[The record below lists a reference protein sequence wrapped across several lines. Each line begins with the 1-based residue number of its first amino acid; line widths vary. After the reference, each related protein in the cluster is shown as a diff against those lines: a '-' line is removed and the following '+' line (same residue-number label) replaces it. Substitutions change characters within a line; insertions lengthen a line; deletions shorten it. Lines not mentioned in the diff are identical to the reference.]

1 MCWQNYPL
9 LRLLIP
15 LILGMMVADA
25 WMVWLCD
32 SIKYLFVLLCF
43 FAAVLLICN
52 PRRGRVP
59 FFGVAVVT
67 FAFVLGMLCFVM
79 AYSDVRDAG
88 RLYAGD
94 GVRGADEEWC
104 GVVTGLPQEK
114 PRTWAVEMD
123 VDGAKILAY
132 VHPGE
137 DSVRLSSLNV
147 GDTLLFTTYRFV
159 PTCPL
164 DVQGED
170 SAFVGYRRYLFFHG
184 VSATCY
190 VRPDAWRVTELSAG
204 ESNVLRTLFTWRK
217 GMSAVYR
224 DAGFEG
230 EEGALIDALTTGDRS
245 VVAKDLQTH
254 YARAGLTHVL
264 ALSGFHLAVIYAML
278 NVLLFG
284 GLRSYRLQWLK
295 SLVIIVCL
303 WVFTLL
309 VGAPPSLVRSA
320 VMCSLMS
327 VASCAGRRALS
338 VNSMTFAATL
348 MLLFDPLVLMDV
360 GFQLSFLSVLGICV
374 VAVPLCERYSF
385 QPTWDVLVRAPR
397 LVRFKRQTFNYFLGI
412 VVVSA
417 VCSVFTAPL
426 VAYYFHTVP
435 MLSILSNLLVSV
447 LSVIILYVAG
457 LWWIFC
463 WWVWLRDVL
472 TLLLSACAWMMNSV
486 AEWISSFE
494 WAVLEWS
501 PSFPTLVCSY
511 FILTF
516 AISFF
521 YLRKAW
527 CIKMFLLSVIAW
539 CVAEAVGGWG

>member
-15 LILGMMVADA
+15 LILGMLVADA

-32 SIKYLFVLLCF
+32 STSYLFVLLCLS
-43 FAAVLLICN
+43 AAALLICN
-52 PRRGRVP
+52 PRRGRVS
-59 FFGVAVVT
+59 FFGMAAVT
-67 FAFVLGMLCFVM
+67 FAFVLGVLCFAM
-79 AYSDVRDAG
+79 AYSSVREEARLFGEGDVC
-88 RLYAGD
+88 L
-94 GVRGADEEWC
+94 VDEEWR

-114 PRTWAVEMD
+114 PRTWAVELG
-123 VDGAKILAY
+123 VDGCKVLAY

-137 DSVRLSSLNV
+137 DSVRLSCLNV
-147 GDTLLFTTYRFV
+147 GDTLLFRTYRFV
-159 PTCPL
+159 PTCPQ

-170 SAFVGYRRYLFFHG
+170 SAFMGYRRYLFFHG
-184 VSATCY
+184 VSVTCY
-190 VRPDAWRVTELSAG
+190 VRPDDWRVAELSDG
-204 ESNVLRTLFTWRK
+204 ESNVLRTLFMWRK

-245 VVAKDLQTH
+245 VMSKELQAH
-254 YARAGLTHVL
+254 YTRAGLTHVL

-278 NVLLFG
+278 NMLLFG
-284 GLRSYRLQWLK
+284 GLRSYRWQWLK
-295 SLVIIVCL
+295 ALVIIVCL

-327 VASCAGRRALS
+327 VASCTGRRALS

-360 GFQLSFLSVLGICV
+360 GFQLSFVSVLGICV
-374 VAVPLCERYSF
+374 VAVPLCERYSC
-385 QPTWDVLVRAPR
+385 QPTRDELLRTPGFMRFRR
-397 LVRFKRQTFNYFLGI
+397 LVFNHLLGI

-426 VAYYFHTVP
+426 VAYYFHSVP
-435 MLSILSNLLVSV
+435 VLSMLSNLLVSL

-463 WWVWLRDVL
+463 WWSWLRDVL
-472 TLLLSACAWMMNSV
+472 TSVLSLCAWMMNSV
-486 AEWISSFE
+486 AEWISSFS
-494 WAVLEWS
+494 WAVLAWS
-501 PSFPTLVCSY
+501 PSSLTLICSY
-511 FILTF
+511 LILTF
-516 AISFF
+516 AISIF

-527 CIKMFLLSVIAW
+527 CVKLFLLSIIAF
-539 CVAEAVGGWG
+539 CASSVLM